1 MLEPA
6 PSGHEN
12 EGLTAPLDRGRVF
25 REEAFEQADHKWVLL
40 FVQWV
45 DIRSPPPVHSDMSI
59 N

>member
-1 MLEPA
+1 MEPA

-40 FVQWV
+40 FVQRV
-45 DIRSPPPVHSDMSI
+45 DIRSPPLSI
-59 N
+59 LTCL